1 MIIFFGFFSCWYSTR
16 SPLLLNELKQCWI
29 FSIDVNY
36 QVKNFIILQK
46 FQLWSLTKYNDNLTS
61 PAIVFCQS
69 LFTLCQLRFSHIY
82 LDRFLGDEEKNWRIG
97 SQRCILSYSL
107 RQCTCNLQLIM
118 YIYKNLFINRR
129 IVKFFSKHSLDLFD
143 NVNSI
148 CISCFF
154 YLNSKRKKH
163 FLFFCWY
170 KKNACILLPTWK
182 QFEPF

>member
-1 MIIFFGFFSCWYSTR
+1 MIIFCGFFSCWYSTR

-46 FQLWSLTKYNDNLTS
+46 FQLWSLTKYKEQFNVPCHCILS
-61 PAIVFCQS
+61 VFVHFVSASFFSS
-69 LFTLCQLRFSHIY
+69 LPWQIFRRRGKEL
-82 LDRFLGDEEKNWRIG
+82 KNWP
-97 SQRCILSYSL
+97 QRCILSYSL
-107 RQCTCNLQLIM
+107 RQCTCNLQLTM
-118 YIYKNLFINRR
+118 YIYKNLLINRW

>member
-16 SPLLLNELKQCWI
+16 SPLLLNELKHCWI

-36 QVKNFIILQK
+36 KVKNFIILQK
-46 FQLWSLTKYNDNLTS
+46 FQLWSLTKYKEQFNV
-61 PAIVFCQS
+61 PC
-69 LFTLCQLRFSHIY
+69 H
-82 LDRFLGDEEKNWRIG
+82 
-97 SQRCILSYSL
+97 CILSVFVHFVSASFFSSL
-107 RQCTCNLQLIM
+107 PWQIFRRWGKELAHKDVFCPIHYDNLQLTM
-118 YIYKNLFINRR
+118 YIYKDLLINRW